1 MRALPILLA
10 VAAAALVA
18 PAVAQEFHA
27 GPIAIVHPWT
37 RPTPGTVAPG
47 VGYMVLDN
55 RGPADDR
62 LVSAACPVAET
73 VTMHRTEVRDGIARM
88 LPQEAGIAI
97 PAGGSVR
104 LEPGGYHL
112 MLGGLKAPLVLGRAV
127 PLTLTFEKA
136 GTVTVELRAERRP
149 TADAGHGAHS
159 APAD

>member
-1 MRALPILLA
+1 MRTLPILLA
-10 VAAAALVA
+10 VAAFVA

-27 GPIAIVHPWT
+27 GPIAIGHPWT
-37 RPTPGTVAPG
+37 RPTSGTTAPG

-62 LVSAACPVAET
+62 LLSAASPAAEA

-97 PAGGSVR
+97 PAHGSVS

-112 MLGGLKAPLVLGRAV
+112 MLGGLKAPLALGQAV

-136 GTVTVELRAERRP
+136 GTVTVELKAERRP
-149 TADAGHGAHS
+149 AADAGHGAHS

>member
-1 MRALPILLA
+1 MRALSILLA

-18 PAVAQEFHA
+18 PAVAGEFNA
-27 GPIAIVHPWT
+27 GPIAIGYPWT

-62 LVSAACPVAET
+62 LVSAASPVAQT

-97 PAGGSVR
+97 PAHGSVS

-112 MLGGLKAPLVLGRAV
+112 MLGRLKAPLALGQTV
-127 PLTLTFEKA
+127 PLTLTFERA
-136 GTVTVELRAERRP
+136 GAVTVELRVERRP
-149 TADAGHGAHS
+149 AVDAGHGAHS